1 MEQIIGRKSEQ
12 NKLAKCFASGRAE
25 FVVVCGRRRIG
36 KTFLVRQ
43 FFKNYFTFEFVGGHK
58 KPYQEQLLGFSLAL
72 NKHGWKGSATSVK
85 NWYDA
90 FRGLR
95 EIIEN
100 RSSDERKVIF
110 IDEMPWID
118 TLKSSFVL
126 ALEDFWN
133 GWAAHRTDVMLV
145 ACGSATSWMTEKILN
160 NRGGLHNRIT
170 EYIYL
175 APFTLNETEQYL
187 NGYLHCNWRRELIA
201 QCYMIFGGVPYYLSK
216 ISPSLGLEQN
226 IDRLMFCRDGSLRH
240 EFDELYYALYAN
252 ANNYITVV
260 TALAQKRMGMTR
272 KELAAKTKVD
282 GGTLTR
288 VLANLERNDFIQ
300 GFAQYSM
307 PKAKVIYRLTDFYS
321 LFYLKF
327 VGNDR
332 SGDEQKWTHM
342 IGSGSVNA
350 WRGHSFELLAL
361 LHLNQIK
368 QRLGIGG
375 MLTSVC
381 SWRSRTTGEQI
392 DLLIDRV
399 DNIINICEMKFTNLP
414 FEITKSYAEHLRER
428 MAHFAQERKCRKS
441 LILTMV
447 TSTGVA
453 TNSYSHIVQNEVT
466 LDDFFAPYRRF

>member
-1 MEQIIGRKSEQ
+1 MEQIIGRKTEQ
-12 NKLAKCFASGRAE
+12 GKLAKCFKSNHAE

-43 FFKNYFTFEFVGGHK
+43 FFNNKFTFEFVGGHK
-58 KPYQEQLLGFSLAL
+58 KPYLEQLLGFSLAL
-72 NKHGWKGSATSVK
+72 NEHGWNGSATSIK

-95 EIIEN
+95 ALIESRPN
-100 RSSDERKVIF
+100 DERKVIF

-133 GWAAHRTDVMLV
+133 GWAAHRADVMLV
-145 ACGSATSWMTEKILN
+145 ACGSATSWMTDKILN

-175 APFTLNETEQYL
+175 APFNLDETEQYI

-201 QCYMIFGGVPYYLSK
+201 QCYMILGGVPYYLSK
-216 ISPSLGLEQN
+216 LSPSLGLEQN
-226 IDRLMFCRDGSLRH
+226 IDQLMFSRAGLLRH
-240 EFDELYYALYAN
+240 EFEELYYALYTN
-252 ANNYITVV
+252 AENYIAVV
-260 TALAQKRMGMTR
+260 TALSQKRAGMTR
-272 KELAAKTKVD
+272 QELAAKTKVD

-288 VLANLERNDFIQ
+288 VLINLERNDFIQ
-300 GFAQYSM
+300 GFAQYRQ
-307 PKAKVIYRLTDFYS
+307 PKANIIYRLTDFFT

-327 VGNDR
+327 VDNDR
-332 SGDEQKWTHM
+332 GGDEQKWTHM
-342 IGSGSVNA
+342 IGSGTVNA

-361 LHLNQIK
+361 LHINQIK
-368 QRLGIGG
+368 HSLGIGG
-375 MLTSVC
+375 ILTSVS

-399 DNIINICEMKFTNLP
+399 DNIINVCEMKFTNLP
-414 FEITKSYAEHLRER
+414 FELTKRYAEHMQER
-428 MAHFAQERKCRKS
+428 MAHFAQERKCSKS

-447 TSTGVA
+447 TSGGIA
-453 TNSYSHIVQNEVT
+453 SNSYSHIVQNEVT
-466 LDDFFAPYRRF
+466 LDDLFVPYHKY